1 MKLKVEGGQFVKD
14 TTTNALLAVN
24 KNLLKENQA
33 RKLLA
38 SKLNNKNDEIN
49 TLKEKVEN
57 LNNDISEMKEMLKLI
72 LKKE

>member
-1 MKLKVEGGQFVKD
+1 MKVKVEGGQFVKD
-14 TTTNALLAVN
+14 TSTTALLAVN

-38 SKLNNKNDEIN
+38 SKINSKNDEIN